1 MAEET
6 LAIQEVAGRTGL
18 SAYTLR
24 YYERIGLIQPVDR
37 ASSGHRRYS
46 VEDIGW
52 IEFLKKM
59 RVTGMPIREMKLY
72 ADLMWQGDHTAGAR
86 RRLLERHRERLQ
98 ARLQE
103 INDCLSCIEWK
114 IAHYREFEMMAR
126 PAEMPEL
133 SATGVAEPG

>member
-6 LAIQEVAGRTGL
+6 LTIQEVAGRTGL

-114 IAHYREFEMMAR
+114 IAHYREFEMMAL
-126 PAEMPEL
+126 PAETPEF
-133 SATGVAEPG
+133 SASRVAEPG

>member
-1 MAEET
+1 MAET
-6 LAIQEVAGRTGL
+6 ALTIQEVAERTGL
-18 SAYTLR
+18 STYTLR
-24 YYERIGLIQPVDR
+24 YYERIGLIQRVDR

-52 IEFLKKM
+52 IEFLKKL
-59 RVTGMPIREMKLY
+59 RVTGMPIREMKRY

-86 RRLLERHRERLQ
+86 RRLLERHRERMQ

-114 IAHYREFEMMAR
+114 NAHYREFETMA
-126 PAEMPEL
+126 PSTETPEL
-133 SATGVAEPG
+133 AVSGVAEPG